1 MHDRTYV
8 SERVCNMCNW
18 KCKMKRLLSIAGSLL
33 GLLAFGVL
41 IVALALTF
49 GGLHRGPEPGSWMSQ
64 SPIETPTQP
73 PYPLPETPT
82 RPLIPT
88 IPPTVTRPPKPS
100 PIPSPTPTA
109 TPIPTPLPLPPS
121 SFYALWAENF
131 PEGQGSVL
139 WLADPRDIGSRRE
152 VLRFDRDAIIEAT
165 LSPNGR
171 KLALVTT
178 YWKTSTLWVANA
190 DGTDLRQ
197 FDQSLSPP
205 LEIRG
210 LSWSRDSR
218 MLAYVGFVDGEQ
230 TIIDKAGTPVVEPA
244 LLDTI
249 ELLDV
254 TTGQKQHLVEVNPN
268 EALFVI
274 GWSTNGREL
283 YYVRREIGYGY
294 GLWVIDRISR
304 EAHKIISLDNEPI
317 LPFLSPDGSKLLIA
331 TYKGLSWVSTD
342 GREKVNIPIT
352 RPERG
357 YQAIWSPNSSEII
370 IGQAD
375 EQRPVEYVKAI
386 NVHTLAVRE
395 IGTFE
400 GRRWRFLSISPDYH
414 WLASY
419 QYYTGLHWIYLPTGM
434 MVPVPCPPD
443 GYCIFVAWVPR
454 MKAGQ

>member
-1 MHDRTYV
+1 
-8 SERVCNMCNW
+8 
-18 KCKMKRLLSIAGSLL
+18 
-33 GLLAFGVL
+33 
-41 IVALALTF
+41 
-49 GGLHRGPEPGSWMSQ
+49 
-64 SPIETPTQP
+64 
-73 PYPLPETPT
+73 
-82 RPLIPT
+82 
-88 IPPTVTRPPKPS
+88 
-100 PIPSPTPTA
+100 
-109 TPIPTPLPLPPS
+109 LPPS

-197 FDQSLSPP
+197 FDQGLSPP

-218 MLAYVGFVDGEQ
+218 MLTYVGFVAGEQ

-304 EAHKIISLDNEPI
+304 KANKVIFLGTGDEPFFSLPK
-317 LPFLSPDGSKLLIA
+317 LFPDGSKFLLNTPEGRAWI
-331 TYKGLSWVSTD
+331 SID
-342 GREKVNIPIT
+342 GRTRQDIPVPPWRQQCGLTWSVNKDELILCEVDEKEPIEHIKILNLQT
-352 RPERG
+352 GEKRVLVSFRFPSDHTPF
-357 YQAIWSPNSSEII
+357 SPIAVSPDMQWMAA
-370 IGQAD
+370 GTYWMTAGTY
-375 EQRPVEYVKAI
+375 YVKDYWI
-386 NVHTLAVRE
+386 HT
-395 IGTFE
+395 
-400 GRRWRFLSISPDYH
+400 
-414 WLASY
+414 
-419 QYYTGLHWIYLPTGM
+419 PTGM
-434 MVPVPCPPD
+434 LVPVPCPPD
-443 GYCIFVAWVPR
+443 GYCFFVAWVPR
-454 MKAGQ
+454 MKAG